1 MEVFQESIRFVYKQY
16 RISISSASIPPL
28 SLQIRTAMI
37 IEKSLIFVVSWAA
50 ELQFIKTVD
59 FIENSLFY
67 IM

>member
-1 MEVFQESIRFVYKQY
+1 
-16 RISISSASIPPL
+16 
-28 SLQIRTAMI
+28 MI